1 MKQKP
6 ILLYVVAGPNGAG
19 KTTFAKRFLP
29 EYAHCRNFIN
39 PDLIASGLSPF
50 APELARI
57 EAGRLMLAKIN
68 QMTAL
73 KRTFAIETTLA
84 GRSYL
89 AMFKR
94 LKARSY
100 SMHLF
105 YLWLPS
111 VNMAIQRVADRV
123 RQGGHN
129 IPESDIRRRF
139 SKSLPNLLQLY
150 RPVFDS
156 LHFFDNSGSIP
167 QLIFE
172 EWGSKITI
180 NNKKLYTSFFQE
192 QKS

>member
-1 MKQKP
+1 MNRRP
-6 ILLYVVAGPNGAG
+6 ILYVVAGPNGAG

-29 EYAHCRNFIN
+29 HYARCLDFIN

-50 APELARI
+50 APERVRL
-57 EAGRLMLAKIN
+57 EAGRLMLTRMHQYAS
-68 QMTAL
+68 AG
-73 KRTFAIETTLA
+73 RSFAIETTLA

-89 AMFKR
+89 PMFKR

-111 VNMAIQRVADRV
+111 VDLAVQRVADRV

-139 SKSLPNLLQLY
+139 SKSLHNLLQLY
-150 RPVFDS
+150 RQVFDS
-156 LHFFDNSGSIP
+156 LHFFDNSGNVP
-167 QLIFE
+167 RLVFE
-172 EWGSKITI
+172 EWEHTI
-180 NNKKLYTSFFQE
+180 KVYNQELYASLAQE
-192 QKS
+192 KTL

>member
-1 MKQKP
+1 MNHHP
-6 ILLYVVAGPNGAG
+6 ILYVVAGPNGAG

-29 EYAHCRNFIN
+29 HYARCLDFIN
-39 PDLIASGLSPF
+39 PDLIAGGLSPF
-50 APELARI
+50 APELARL
-57 EAGRLMLAKIN
+57 EAGRLMLTRMHQYAS
-68 QMTAL
+68 AG
-73 KRTFAIETTLA
+73 RSFAIETTLA

-89 AMFKR
+89 PMFKR

-111 VNMAIQRVADRV
+111 ADLAVQRVADRV

-139 SKSLPNLLQLY
+139 SKSLHNLLQLY

-156 LHFFDNSGSIP
+156 LHFFDNSGNVP
-167 QLIFE
+167 RLIFE
-172 EWGSKITI
+172 EWERTI
-180 NNKKLYTSFFQE
+180 KVYNQDLYASLSQE
-192 QKS
+192 ETP

>member
-1 MKQKP
+1 MNHHP
-6 ILLYVVAGPNGAG
+6 ILYVVAGPNGAG

-29 EYAHCRNFIN
+29 HYVRCLDFIN

-50 APELARI
+50 APERVRL
-57 EAGRLMLAKIN
+57 EAGRLML
-68 QMTAL
+68 T
-73 KRTFAIETTLA
+73 RTHQYASAGRSFAIETTLA

-89 AMFKR
+89 PMLKR

-111 VNMAIQRVADRV
+111 VDLAVQRVADRV

-139 SKSLPNLLQLY
+139 SKSLRNLFQLY
-150 RPVFDS
+150 RQVFDS
-156 LHFFDNSGSIP
+156 LQFFDNSGNVP
-167 QLIFE
+167 RLVFE
-172 EWGSKITI
+172 EWEHTI
-180 NNKKLYTSFFQE
+180 KVYNQELYASLPQE
-192 QKS
+192 KTP

>member
-1 MKQKP
+1 MSQKP
-6 ILLYVVAGPNGAG
+6 ILYVVAGPNGAG

-68 QMTAL
+68 QMAAL

-89 AMFKR
+89 TMFKR

-156 LHFFDNSGSIP
+156 LHFFDNSGRIP

-180 NNKKLYTSFFQE
+180 NDKKLYASLFQE

>member
-1 MKQKP
+1 MNRTP
-6 ILLYVVAGPNGAG
+6 ILYVVAGPNGAG

-29 EYAHCRNFIN
+29 HYARCLDFIN
-39 PDLIASGLSPF
+39 PDLIAGGLSPF
-50 APELARI
+50 APERVRL
-57 EAGRLMLAKIN
+57 EAGRLMLMRMYQYAS
-68 QMTAL
+68 AG
-73 KRTFAIETTLA
+73 RSFAIETTLA

-89 AMFKR
+89 PMFKR

-111 VNMAIQRVADRV
+111 VDLAVRRVADRV

-139 SKSLPNLLQLY
+139 SKSLHNLFQLY

-156 LHFFDNSGSIP
+156 LHFFDNSGNVP
-167 QLIFE
+167 RLIFE
-172 EWGSKITI
+172 EWESMIKVYD
-180 NNKKLYTSFFQE
+180 KELYARLSQE
-192 QKS
+192 KMP

>member
-1 MKQKP
+1 MNRTP
-6 ILLYVVAGPNGAG
+6 ILYVVAGPNGAG

-29 EYAHCRNFIN
+29 HYARCLDFIN
-39 PDLIASGLSPF
+39 PDLIAGGLSPF
-50 APELARI
+50 APERVRL
-57 EAGRLMLAKIN
+57 EAGRLMLMKMHQYAS
-68 QMTAL
+68 AG
-73 KRTFAIETTLA
+73 RSFAIETTLA

-89 AMFKR
+89 PMFKR

-111 VNMAIQRVADRV
+111 VDLAVRRVADRV

-139 SKSLPNLLQLY
+139 SKSLHNLFQLY

-156 LHFFDNSGSIP
+156 LHFFDNSGNVP
-167 QLIFE
+167 RLIFE
-172 EWGSKITI
+172 EWESMIKVYD
-180 NNKKLYTSFFQE
+180 KELYAHLSQE
-192 QKS
+192 KMP